1 MKIVIPVYYAQ
12 SDIHILCRPCNVL
25 ITSNTEGQ
33 KMLFMTLSM
42 LLQHKHTHTM
52 AEMPSAD
59 RIGGLSYHNKQ

>member
-1 MKIVIPVYYAQ
+1 
-12 SDIHILCRPCNVL
+12 
-25 ITSNTEGQ
+25 
-33 KMLFMTLSM
+33 MLFMTLSM